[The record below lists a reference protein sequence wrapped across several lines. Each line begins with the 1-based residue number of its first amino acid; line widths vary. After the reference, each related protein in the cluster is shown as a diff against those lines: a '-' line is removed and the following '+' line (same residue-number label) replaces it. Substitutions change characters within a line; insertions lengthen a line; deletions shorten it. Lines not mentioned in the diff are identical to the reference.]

1 MSDVKPRSTF
11 VTVVAWIF
19 IALSGF
25 GALIGILQNI
35 MIQAVFRSGEFGHA
49 MQTAPGQPSLPP
61 MATFMFEHVQWF
73 FLAML
78 LVNLFMLA
86 CSIGLLKRRNW
97 ARLCFIAIMILGVI
111 WQVVGLIM
119 QATMFSF
126 MRDQFSAA
134 QMQGAPDM
142 GAFFIAMGL
151 VSVVFALAFGALF
164 GWIAWKLASKPITAE
179 FGRA

>member
-1 MSDVKPRSTF
+1 MSAVKQRSTF

-19 IALSGF
+19 IVLSGF
-25 GALIGILQNI
+25 GTLIGILQNI
-35 MIQAVFRSGEFGHA
+35 MVQTVFRSGEFGEA
-49 MQTAPGQPSLPP
+49 MQAVPPDPGLPP
-61 MATFMFEHVQWF
+61 VATFMFEHFHWI
-73 FLAML
+73 FLAVL

-86 CSIGLLKRRNW
+86 SAIGLLKRRNW
-97 ARLCFIAIMILGVI
+97 ARRCFIAIMILGVV

-142 GAFFIAMGL
+142 GPFFIAMGV
-151 VSVVFALAFGALF
+151 VSVIFALAFGGLF
-164 GWIAWKLASKPITAE
+164 GWIAWKLASKPIAME